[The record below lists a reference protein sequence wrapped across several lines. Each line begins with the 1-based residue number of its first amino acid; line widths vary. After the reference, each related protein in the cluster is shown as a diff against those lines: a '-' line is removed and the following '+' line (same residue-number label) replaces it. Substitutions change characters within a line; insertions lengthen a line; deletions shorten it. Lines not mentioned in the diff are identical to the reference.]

1 MRPDY
6 RLPTTDY
13 ETSTLSI
20 RFTADSLLLYY
31 LILLA
36 TYPVS
41 FIFDIHTVDFKPG
54 IILPGMPP

>member
-13 ETSTLSI
+13 ETSPIPSASQRIL
-20 RFTADSLLLYY
+20 FLLYY

-36 TYPVS
+36 TYPIS
-41 FIFDIHTVDFKPG
+41 FIFDIHTVDFS
-54 IILPGMPP
+54 L